1 MRTTNR
7 ESKQERSRLQL
18 RGIEGARAF
27 EIGTEHGRDT
37 SGERL
42 VGDESAG
49 LELQSERTTRAF
61 WYPPIQASLP
71 SATTAKSP
79 RF

>member
-7 ESKQERSRLQL
+7 EPKQERSRLKL

-49 LELQSERTTRAF
+49 LVHMGAARTRT
-61 WYPPIQASLP
+61 WE
-71 SATTAKSP
+71 
-79 RF
+79 